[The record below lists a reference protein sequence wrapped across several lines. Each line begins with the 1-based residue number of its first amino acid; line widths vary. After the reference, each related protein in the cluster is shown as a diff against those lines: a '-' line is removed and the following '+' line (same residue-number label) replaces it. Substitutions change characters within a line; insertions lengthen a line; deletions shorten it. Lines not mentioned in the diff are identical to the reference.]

1 MVFVITAGI
10 PDIDYAE
17 VGHYNN
23 QARVMP
29 SWEQPT

>member
-10 PDIDYAE
+10 PDIDYGK
-17 VGHYNN
+17 VGHYNG

-29 SWEQPT
+29 SWEQPA